1 MIKTEDYPLSRVPQ
15 DKKVSFFSVAI
26 VYMGALTSLDQ
37 FMLGAVL
44 GHSMTLTDAFT
55 ALFVASLIFCVVTYG
70 LGIAGMREGVSG
82 TLVWLWT
89 LGSRASRDS
98 RRSQFARLVW
108 YTECYFR

>member
-55 ALFVASLIFCVVTYG
+55 ALFRRQPNILCG
-70 LGIAGMREGVSG
+70 DLRP
-82 TLVWLWT
+82 
-89 LGSRASRDS
+89 RDS
-98 RRSQFARLVW
+98 RYA
-108 YTECYFR
+108 